1 MSGLDPFPAKRL
13 YWLVSF
19 SLQYEQVLI
28 GAIGGKADA
37 KDSGLNSKC
46 YRHRNENM
54 RPATPPNYWDPRIP
68 DTPEGEH
75 IETPFDYRFL

>member
-1 MSGLDPFPAKRL
+1 MSGPDPFPAKRIY

-19 SLQYEQVLI
+19 SLQYEQVLV
-28 GAIGGKADA
+28 GATGGRTDA
-37 KDSGLNSKC
+37 NAKC
-46 YRHRNENM
+46 YRHLNENM